1 MENPMTETAL
11 REIDC
16 VLCEETY
23 SPVLG
28 PEEGE
33 KNYRIYC
40 SSCVNWVAIG
50 RSNPLRVAL
59 REVLGIRGEALALA
73 LQTCLALCRCGSEF
87 SNDAGGRCPAC
98 IEKIERGTKDEPLDS
113 RDFNSPWN
121 PKEMNKLQ
129 PKFFEY
135 IMGKAD
141 QKEVNLNQLI
151 EKFEAGEMDAEEYL
165 ESVESLRFRESYQ
178 IAVVEAWAM
187 TMEPDQVF
195 AAVEEHDL
203 VERYGTRVLVSI
215 ASALE
220 SNTGQPVLA
229 TLNREMKQFDEIVQ
243 KELKTFIAK
252 IGGGF

>member
-1 MENPMTETAL
+1 MKDTTP
-11 REIDC
+11 REIEC
-16 VLCEETY
+16 VLCQESYT
-23 SPVLG
+23 PLLG

-33 KNYRIYC
+33 KSYRIYC
-40 SSCVNWVAIG
+40 SSCVNWVAVG
-50 RSNPLRVAL
+50 RANPLRIAL

-73 LQTCLALCRCGSEF
+73 VQTCLAPCRCGAGF
-87 SNDAGGRCPAC
+87 SHDAGKRCPLC
-98 IEKIERGTKDEPLDS
+98 IEKIESETREEPLDS
-113 RDFNSPWN
+113 KDFKSPWN
-121 PKEMNKLQ
+121 PDEMKKLE

-135 IMGKAD
+135 ILGKTD
-141 QKEVNLNQLI
+141 QGGTNLNQLI
-151 EKFEAGEMDAEEYL
+151 EKFETGEIDAEEYM
-165 ESVESLRFRESYQ
+165 EGVESIQFRESNQ

-187 TMEPDQVF
+187 TLDPDQVF

-220 SNTGQPVLA
+220 SNTGRPVLA
-229 TLNREMKQFDEIVQ
+229 TLNKEMKQFDEVVQ